1 MNYLTK
7 WYFRIVQTQSARQN
21 SVNRHLRE
29 GLMSMLMLLLVMSVL
44 VLFSSSVSAA
54 SLRIAAASS
63 LQFALNEII
72 DEYRQTNKAVN
83 IQIVYGSSGNL
94 YRQIV
99 QGAPFDLFLSADGSL
114 ADKLFEAGVAT
125 DAGDAFGQG
134 QLVLAV
140 SPRAAEPVSADATL
154 ATLNAQSGSF
164 RLAIANP
171 AHAPYGKAAREYL
184 QAINRW
190 GSVKSALVYG
200 EKVSQATQ
208 YVSSGAAD
216 AGIVSLSLAQ
226 ALNLRHVLIDRRHYQ
241 PILHKMT
248 RLSDTTDAADLY
260 VHLSTSEAVA
270 AVFRKYG
277 YLTPRQ

>member
-1 MNYLTK
+1 MAFLS
-7 WYFRIVQTQSARQN
+7 SAN
-21 SVNRHLRE
+21 
-29 GLMSMLMLLLVMSVL
+29 
-44 VLFSSSVSAA
+44 AA

-72 DEYRQTNKAVN
+72 DEYRQTNKAVS

-99 QGAPFDLFLSADGSL
+99 QGAPFDLFLSADASL
-114 ADKLFEAGVAT
+114 ADKLHKAGVTA
-125 DAGDAFGQG
+125 DSGDAFGQG

-140 SPRAAEPVSADATL
+140 SQRAAEPTNADDTL
-154 ATLNAQSGSF
+154 ARLRAQSQPY

-184 QAINRW
+184 QSIDQW
-190 GSVKSALVYG
+190 SSIKSVLVYG

-216 AGIVSLSLAQ
+216 AGIISLSLAQ
-226 ALNLRHVLIDRRHYQ
+226 ALNLRHVLIDRSLYQ

-248 RLSDTTDAADLY
+248 RLSDSANAAELY

-270 AVFRKYG
+270 AVFEKYG
-277 YLTPRQ
+277 YLATRQ